1 MDTFAF
7 IIHPIDPKRDVSRK
21 FPLLGRV
28 LNERQIDFF
37 STFFPPVHISEIEG
51 ICSEATGREVKGWF
65 IACPY
70 TPKRMMELPERTVY
84 RKIIQTGRRAEKFGV
99 QILGL

>member
-21 FPLLGRV
+21 FPLLGKYLSV
-28 LNERQIDFF
+28 KQINFF
-37 STFFPPVHISEIEG
+37 STFFPPLYISEING
-51 ICSEATGREVKGWF
+51 VRSEATGKEIVGWF

-70 TPKRMMELPERTVY
+70 TPARMLELPEKAVY
-84 RKIIQTGRRAEKFGV
+84 H
-99 QILGL
+99 